1 MTNFVFL
8 NKAYKFFVHIMN
20 KKAMICKTAEFFIIK
35 NSFCN
40 AYCLCKMTIEKK
52 CKTLLLGKIQTHLLE
67 YVIVFVFTSL
77 L

>member
-8 NKAYKFFVHIMN
+8 NKAYKFFVRKMN

-52 CKTLLLGKIQTHLLE
+52 MQNSFAWKNPDP
-67 YVIVFVFTSL
+67 SL
-77 L
+77 RIRFIFICLHR